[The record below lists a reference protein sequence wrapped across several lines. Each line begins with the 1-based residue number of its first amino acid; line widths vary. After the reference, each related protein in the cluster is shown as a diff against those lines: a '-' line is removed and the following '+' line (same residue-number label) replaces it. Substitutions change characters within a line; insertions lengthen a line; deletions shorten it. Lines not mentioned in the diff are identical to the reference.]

1 MILLII
7 LGIILGCFI
16 LILGCFILIFGSI
29 WLVAMVQF
37 IVQTIRD
44 LATGNI
50 SGWTIASLIML
61 AALVFMT
68 VAVFS

>member
-16 LILGCFILIFGSI
+16 LIFGSI
-29 WLVAMVQF
+29 WLVAMAQF
-37 IVQTIRD
+37 IIQTIRD
-44 LATGNI
+44 VATGNI
-50 SGWTIASLIML
+50 SGWTIVSLIAL

-68 VAVFS
+68 VAVFI